1 MKAKKGSY
9 TPTTREVRRFYISES
24 DPYEWGPYFDCWLED
39 IKAEAWDE
47 GRRAVQD
54 KIDAAYKR
62 GWEDCATGLM
72 ETARKAVLALR
83 EIRAE
88 AFKVYLEGDRK

>member
-47 GRRAVQD
+47 GAGSTRDIHGDVIEPNPYR
-54 KIDAAYKR
+54 K
-62 GWEDCATGLM
+62 
-72 ETARKAVLALR
+72 ET
-83 EIRAE
+83 EN
-88 AFKVYLEGDRK
+88 D